1 MTLQPDTAEY
11 WRGVAQGL
19 GTCLFETRK
28 ALERIRQECR
38 LHAEGP
44 HNKTGN
50 MLSIGTWAAQAL
62 EATNDILP

>member
-1 MTLQPDTAEY
+1 MTKPDSAEY
-11 WRGVAQGL
+11 WREVAQSL
-19 GTCLFETRK
+19 GPRLFETRK

-50 MLSIGTWAAQAL
+50 MLTIGAWAAQAL